1 MPRPTSAD
9 MHIQTAL
16 GNVSIAYRN
25 ESYIADQ
32 VFPNVTVR
40 KQADK
45 YFIFDK
51 AAWFRNEAGPRAPGT
66 RAVEGGYSLSQGSY
80 ACEEVAF
87 AKVVADEEEQNADDP
102 LMPRRTAVEFATDKI
117 LLNHELAVAR
127 LVFDNGSWAA
137 SATPSTTWDDTAS
150 TPIEEI
156 EIAKETVVLA
166 IGREPNVCVMGRQ
179 VWTDLRTHPDLLDT
193 FKYVERGL
201 LSVAAFQNL
210 FGFQKVLIG
219 TAIYASANDMDAVAV
234 GAGGAPAAATVTYSA
249 VWDKNMWL
257 GYVPNAPAL
266 GVPAAGYS
274 FTWKPRSVAQFR
286 REEEEATVYRVREHY
301 DVAVTCS
308 DAGYEFIDC
317 VA

>member
-25 ESYIADQ
+25 ESYIGDS
-32 VFPNVTVR
+32 VFPNVPVK

-117 LLNHELAVAR
+117 LLSREVEIAKK
-127 LVFDNGSWAA
+127 VFNGGSWSA
-137 SATPSTTWDDTAS
+137 SNTPSTTWDDTAS

-156 EIAKETVVLA
+156 EVAKETVALA

-193 FKYVERGL
+193 FKYTQRGL
-201 LSVAAFQNL
+201 LTVAEFQNL

-219 TAIYASANDMDAVAV
+219 TAIYASANEVDAMQYPSSGTLTGV
-234 GAGGAPAAATVTYSA
+234 TVTYSA
-249 VWDKNMWL
+249 VWGKNMWL
-257 GYVPNAPAL
+257 GWVPNAAAL
-266 GVPAAGYS
+266 GVPAAGYT

-286 REEEEATVYRVREHY
+286 RDEEESTVYRVREHY
-301 DVAVTCS
+301 DVAVTCA
-308 DAGYEFIDC
+308 DAGYEFISC